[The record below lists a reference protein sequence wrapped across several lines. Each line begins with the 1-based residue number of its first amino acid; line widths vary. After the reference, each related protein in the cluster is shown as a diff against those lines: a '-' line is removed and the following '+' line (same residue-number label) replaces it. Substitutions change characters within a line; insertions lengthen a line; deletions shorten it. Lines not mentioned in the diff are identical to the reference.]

1 MQKDIHI
8 FIWGFPSMGVPQEL
22 DGSQGKILL
31 KWMIWGYPYF
41 RKPSYIHI
49 QDYSE
54 FIQSFYA
61 CCLTS
66 LMSCCS
72 VSGFSLVSVF
82 LVVFLISHVW
92 NWIPQEVALDG
103 ISRARRWFESFFD
116 RSKDPGTNI
125 NQKTW
130 TFLWTIYIY
139 TLYTHLPI

>member
-1 MQKDIHI
+1 
-8 FIWGFPSMGVPQEL
+8 
-22 DGSQGKILL
+22 
-31 KWMIWGYPYF
+31 MIWGYPYF

-82 LVVFLISHVW
+82 LVVFLIF
-92 NWIPQEVALDG
+92 ACLKLD
-103 ISRARRWFESFFD
+103 ST
-116 RSKDPGTNI
+116 RSCIGWDQQSPEMIRILFRQVQRPRYKHKSENI
-125 NQKTW
+125 NM
-130 TFLWTIYIY
+130 FVNNIHIYTIYTFAY
-139 TLYTHLPI
+139 MMYAEEYVLSKTQAM